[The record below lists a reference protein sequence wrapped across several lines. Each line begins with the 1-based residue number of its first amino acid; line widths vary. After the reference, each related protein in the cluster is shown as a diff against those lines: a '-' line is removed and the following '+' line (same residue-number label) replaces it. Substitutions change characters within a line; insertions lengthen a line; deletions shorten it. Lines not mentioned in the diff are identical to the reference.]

1 MMKLRN
7 SFKAYSANNRL
18 PAPQGPWSPKAN
30 RGVNM
35 SFSNRPKILRG
46 AFMEYG
52 LSAPPLFVVF
62 QFNPEQL
69 TRNRSLSF
77 SPPNE
82 VVPVRK
88 EEAVVEKKAKYA
100 SLRDYHKRA
109 HLSEIQADQVVTVD
123 EETIRFDIRLDATGR
138 LNDGDFAAE
147 QLGIGPQLAA
157 LELMVLPK
165 SEGVLGSMLDVLLPV
180 GGFSFTRRVNPPMVL
195 FIWGRKRVLPVN
207 ITGLDITETEF
218 NTRLEPVRATAAV
231 NLKVIEGMNV
241 PYNCTRLGKEAAAAF
256 NLADAGRLQNVIIPG

>member
-1 MMKLRN
+1 
-7 SFKAYSANNRL
+7 
-18 PAPQGPWSPKAN
+18 
-30 RGVNM
+30 
-35 SFSNRPKILRG
+35 
-46 AFMEYG
+46 MEYG
-52 LSAPPLFVVF
+52 LSVPPLFVVF

-82 VVPVRK
+82 VVPVRTGEIDK
-88 EEAVVEKKAKYA
+88 SGKPVVEKKAKYA

-109 HLSEIQADQVVTVD
+109 HLSEIREDQVVTV
-123 EETIRFDIRLDATGR
+123 EEEDIRFDIRLDATGR
-138 LNDGDFAAE
+138 LNEGDFAAE

-165 SEGVLGSMLDVLLPV
+165 SEGVLGSMLDALLPV
-180 GGFSFTRRVNPPMVL
+180 GGFSFTRRVNPPLVL

-207 ITGLDITETEF
+207 ITSLDITEAEF